1 LLSGIICSPG
11 SLRWNDAVDQLNAA
25 QSGALA
31 SNLPHQ
37 VNDYLI
43 PQVRKWNLPADK
55 FKYINIQIGS
65 NDLCW
70 SCAQATLGVGPGSAD
85 DFEANIRATLEALR
99 TAIREHFFQS
109 CDTLSESWWF
119 KANSVVNLIAVFKLS
134 DIYQA
139 SLHLNYV
146 LTYSSPL

>member
-1 LLSGIICSPG
+1 MIKYYKPDITGGSIGYNTFLDVCFGEHHSRSVEMSLTLVAGIICSPG
-11 SLRWNDAVDQLNAA
+11 SLRWNDAVDELNAA

-70 SCAQATLGVGPGSAD
+70 SCAQATLGTGPGSAD

-99 TAIREHFFQS
+99 AAIRGHFLSS
-109 CDTLSESWWF
+109 CNT
-119 KANSVVNLIAVFKLS
+119 
-134 DIYQA
+134 
-139 SLHLNYV
+139 
-146 LTYSSPL
+146 